1 MGDEVPA
8 EGSGGAPA
16 SGSAQLKR
24 MNTGI
29 ATLDVDALI
38 MKLLSVRGESPV
50 LIQYEAGQA
59 CTEYTNHIVLTYRR
73 KGGIL

>member
-16 SGSAQLKR
+16 SGSAQLRR

-29 ATLDVDALI
+29 ATLDVDVLI
-38 MKLLSVRGESPV
+38 AKLLSVRGE
-50 LIQYEAGQA
+50 
-59 CTEYTNHIVLTYRR
+59 
-73 KGGIL
+73 